1 VGFAYFYNILTQK
14 LTAMAV
20 LTTPLLIIHIIAGF
34 TALLT
39 GIVALATQK
48 GGSKHRIAGLGFF
61 WAMVGI
67 LITALALAT
76 IRPNVFLFLV
86 GVFSFYMAFTGYR
99 IMHIGKTAKGQ
110 APAWPD
116 KLVSGITL
124 MAGLF
129 MLFCGFA
136 NISTFTFALQPLFII
151 FGCVTIGFSFSDL
164 LRYHRGM
171 AHKNA
176 WLILHIGRMCGAFIA
191 TVTAFL
197 VVNVTFLPA
206 LVVWVGPGVIGS
218 IFITFWIRKYK
229 AKWQKSAT
237 SKVVRA

>member
-1 VGFAYFYNILTQK
+1 MET
-14 LTAMAV
+14 
-20 LTTPLLIIHIIAGF
+20 LTTLLLILHIAAGF

-39 GIVALATQK
+39 GMVALATQK
-48 GGSKHRIAGLGFF
+48 GGKNHKIAGLIFF
-61 WAMVGI
+61 WAMSGI
-67 LITALALAT
+67 LVTALLLAT
-76 IRPNVFLFLV
+76 LRPNVFLFLV

-110 APAWPD
+110 TPALAD
-116 KLVSGITL
+116 MLVSGSTL
-124 MAGLF
+124 VAGLF
-129 MLFCGFA
+129 MLFCGFV
-136 NISTFTFALQPLFII
+136 NLTTFAYTLQPLFII

-206 LVVWVGPGVIGS
+206 LVVWIGPGIIGS
-218 IFITFWIRKYK
+218 VFITLQIRKYK
-229 AKWQKSAT
+229 AKWHKAAT
-237 SKVVRA
+237 STGVRA